1 MGFIPAEEPID
12 LFKGWPNPALLPTT
26 ALAQASATVLSTPSI
41 RTPALLYGPD
51 DGYLPLRKTVAEW
64 LTHFYEP
71 RDPVCFDRICITGG
85 ASQNL
90 ACIFQ
95 VFTDPSYTR
104 HVWMVA
110 PAYHLASRMVD
121 DAGFAGRIRA
131 VPQDDAGLDLE
142 YLRREMEAAERKAKE
157 EQRFEP
163 KHKSPRP
170 WRKIYKHLIYA
181 TPTFSN
187 PTTRTM
193 SLSDRE
199 NLVRLAREFDAL
211 IVTDDVYDFLQ
222 WSVDPDRPL
231 AAPDKARVPRLVDID
246 RSLNGGPRDEWG
258 NVVSNG
264 SFSKLIG
271 PGMRTGWAEGTAKF
285 AHGLSQAGSSRSG
298 GSPSQMASTI
308 IAQLLANGA
317 FQSHLTEVLQP
328 AYARRYHVMM
338 SAIRKHLLPLGVVLP
353 YSSETVGGY
362 FIWVRLPSPLRAS
375 DVVQLGLEKQK
386 VKVASGDIFQV
397 PGDTVDR
404 GNDFH
409 DFLRLCFAWSEED
422 RLAEGVRRLGCV
434 IHDALVK
441 PTAIST

>member
-1 MGFIPAEEPID
+1 MGVIPPEEPID
-12 LFKGWPNPALLPTT
+12 LFRGWPNPALLPTS

-51 DGYLPLRKTVAEW
+51 DGYLPLRKSVAEW
-64 LTHFYEP
+64 LTHFYKP
-71 RDPVCFDRICITGG
+71 RDPVGFDRICITGG

-121 DAGFAGRIRA
+121 DAGFAGRVRA
-131 VPQDDAGLDLE
+131 VPQDDAGLDLD
-142 YLRREMEAAERKAKE
+142 YLRREMEAAERKANE

-163 KHKSPRP
+163 KHKPPRP
-170 WRKIYKHLIYA
+170 WGKIYKHLIYA

-199 NLVRLAREFDAL
+199 QLVQLAREFDAL

-222 WSVDPDRPL
+222 WSVDPDCPL
-231 AAPDKARVPRLVDID
+231 AAPDEARVPRLVDID
-246 RSLNGGPRDEWG
+246 RYMDGGPQDEWG
-258 NVVSNG
+258 NVISNG

-271 PGMRTGWAEGTAKF
+271 PGMRTGWAEGTAKL
-285 AHGLSQAGSSRSG
+285 AYGLSQ
-298 GSPSQMASTI
+298 T
-308 IAQLLANGA
+308 
-317 FQSHLTEVLQP
+317 
-328 AYARRYHVMM
+328 YHVMM
-338 SAIRKHLLPLGVVLP
+338 SSIRKHLLPLGVGLP
-353 YSSETVGGY
+353 DSSEVVGGY
-362 FIWVRLPSPLRAS
+362 FIWVRLPSPLRAA
-375 DVVQLGLEKQK
+375 DIVQLAQK
-386 VKVASGDIFQV
+386 TQNLRVAAGEIFQI
-397 PGDTVDR
+397 PGDSVDR

-422 RLAEGVRRLGCV
+422 QLAEGVRRLGCV
-434 IHDALVK
+434 IHDALVG
-441 PTAIST
+441 PAANST

>member
-1 MGFIPAEEPID
+1 MRSVPAEELID

-26 ALAQASATVLSTPSI
+26 ALAHASATVLSTPSI
-41 RTPALLYGPD
+41 WAPALLYGPD
-51 DGYLPLRKTVAEW
+51 DGYLPLRKSVAEW
-64 LTHFYEP
+64 LTSFYKT

-110 PAYHLASRMVD
+110 PTYHLASRMVD
-121 DAGFAGRIRA
+121 DAGFAGRMRA
-131 VPQDDAGLDLE
+131 IPQDDAGLDLE
-142 YLRREMEAAERKAKE
+142 YLRREMEAAERKANE

-163 KHKSPRP
+163 KHKPPRP
-170 WRKIYKHLIYA
+170 WGKIYKHLIYA

-199 NLVRLAREFDAL
+199 KLVQLAREFDAL

-222 WSVDPDRPL
+222 WSADPDLPL

-246 RSLNGGPRDEWG
+246 RYLNGGPHDEWG

-285 AHGLSQAGSSRSG
+285 AYGLSQAGSSRSG
-298 GSPSQMASTI
+298 GAPSQMASTI
-308 IAQLLANGA
+308 IAQLLANGI

-328 AYARRYHVMM
+328 AYARRYHRMM
-338 SAIRKHLLPLGVVLP
+338 SAIREHLLPLGVVVP
-353 YSSETVGGY
+353 YSSEVAGGY

-375 DVVQLGLEKQK
+375 DIVRLALEKEK
-386 VKVASGDIFQV
+386 VEVAAGEIFQV
-397 PGDTVDR
+397 PGDSVDR
-404 GNDFH
+404 GNEFH
-409 DFLRLCFAWSEED
+409 DFLRLCFAWVEED
-422 RLAEGVRRLGCV
+422 QLADGVRRLGCA
-434 IHDALVK
+434 IHDALVE
-441 PTAIST
+441 PIAVST

>member
-1 MGFIPAEEPID
+1 MGVIPPEEPID
-12 LFKGWPNPALLPTT
+12 LFRGWPNPALLPTS

-51 DGYLPLRKTVAEW
+51 DGYLPLRKSVAEW
-64 LTHFYEP
+64 LTHFYKP
-71 RDPVCFDRICITGG
+71 RDPVGFDRICITGG

-121 DAGFAGRIRA
+121 DAGFAGRVRA
-131 VPQDDAGLDLE
+131 VPQDDAGLDLD
-142 YLRREMEAAERKAKE
+142 YLRREMEAAERKANE

-163 KHKSPRP
+163 KHKPPRS
-170 WRKIYKHLIYA
+170 WGKIYKHLIYA

-199 NLVRLAREFDAL
+199 QLVQLAREFDAL

-222 WSVDPDRPL
+222 WSVDPDCPL
-231 AAPDKARVPRLVDID
+231 AAPDEARVPRLVDID
-246 RSLNGGPRDEWG
+246 RYMDGGPQDEWG
-258 NVVSNG
+258 NVISNG

-271 PGMRTGWAEGTAKF
+271 PGMRTGWAEGTAKL
-285 AHGLSQAGSSRSG
+285 AYGLSQTGSSRSG
-298 GSPSQMASTI
+298 GAPSQIASTI
-308 IAQLLANGA
+308 IAQLLINGT
-317 FQSHLTEVLQP
+317 FQSHLTGVLQP

-338 SAIRKHLLPLGVVLP
+338 SSIRKHLLPLGVGLP
-353 YSSETVGGY
+353 DSSEVVGGY
-362 FIWVRLPSPLRAS
+362 FIWVRLPSPLRAA
-375 DVVQLGLEKQK
+375 DIVQLAQK
-386 VKVASGDIFQV
+386 TQNLRVAAGEIFQI
-397 PGDTVDR
+397 PGDSVDR

-409 DFLRLCFAWSEED
+409 VFLRLCFAWSEED
-422 RLAEGVRRLGCV
+422 QLAEGVRRLGCV
-434 IHDALVK
+434 IHDALVG
-441 PTAIST
+441 PAANST